1 MLLFG
6 FYLIKKARIGFDLI
20 CLYLF
25 ARLEGAVFGFDLYL
39 VICLFI
45 IIIIICLLSVS
56 CVSEGKLNEIA
67 DSKLHVVW

>member
-25 ARLEGAVFGFDLYL
+25 ARLEGAVFEFDLYFHL
-39 VICLFI
+39 AARSGVTGRVLFPRGG
-45 IIIIICLLSVS
+45 LEL
-56 CVSEGKLNEIA
+56 A
-67 DSKLHVVW
+67 DR

>member
-6 FYLIKKARIGFDLI
+6 FYLIKKARIGFDLV

-45 IIIIICLLSVS
+45 IIIFPLLFTTSTK
-56 CVSEGKLNEIA
+56 CA
-67 DSKLHVVW
+67 

>member
-45 IIIIICLLSVS
+45 IFFVLFVICLPPTQAQQSPF
-56 CVSEGKLNEIA
+56 GP
-67 DSKLHVVW
+67 